1 MRQGKKKRGT
11 KSKGPLVEFFIELSF
26 GGYIIEDIH
35 SLLKV
40 RPQKIGKLRSNLG
53 GGMGF
58 LRARKPTENLP
69 NYVGVRCFPGFP

>member
-1 MRQGKKKRGT
+1 MRDGKKKRGT
-11 KSKGPLVEFFIELSF
+11 KSKGPPVKFFIELSF

-53 GGMGF
+53 GGGWGF
-58 LRARKPTENLP
+58 SRPANPPRI
-69 NYVGVRCFPGFP
+69 FM